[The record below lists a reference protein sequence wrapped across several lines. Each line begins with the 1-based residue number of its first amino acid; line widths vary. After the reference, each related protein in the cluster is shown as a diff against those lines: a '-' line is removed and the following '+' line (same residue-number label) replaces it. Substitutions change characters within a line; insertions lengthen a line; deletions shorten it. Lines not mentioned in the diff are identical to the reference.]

1 MWQHKICG
9 VPAKENY
16 PLSVVPKSE
25 DESVEYQQRKTIP
38 CRWYPKVKMN
48 QTKTLV
54 AFPLYLSVIDT
65 HLDSQTT
72 LDRYIQF
79 SIRENKYDFH
89 GF

>member
-9 VPAKENY
+9 VPAMGNY

-25 DESVEYQQRKTIP
+25 DESDENFSRFSSIF
-38 CRWYPKVKMN
+38 R
-48 QTKTLV
+48 
-54 AFPLYLSVIDT
+54 VIDT

-72 LDRYIQF
+72 PDRYIQF
-79 SIRENKYDFH
+79 SIRENKYDFP